1 MADTPQP
8 DPTESIQSPT
18 DPRVLADR
26 HQQSVRRPERIGP
39 YRILDELGEGGMGV
53 VYLAE
58 QDKPIHRRV
67 ALKVIKLGM
76 NTKQVIARFETER
89 EALALMNHPNV
100 ARVFD
105 AGVTDDGRPYFAME
119 HVPGLRI
126 TDYCDM
132 HRLTTNERLHLFA
145 DVCNAVQHA
154 HQKGIIHR
162 DIKPSNVLVAVQ
174 DDKPVVKVID
184 FGVAKATQQRLTE
197 HTLFTEQGQLIG
209 TPGYMSPEQAEM
221 TALDIDTRTDIYS
234 LGVLLYELLV
244 GARPFDEKVLRQAGQ
259 AEIQRIIREVDPP
272 KPSTKLSNLGAHSS
286 VIAQKR
292 YTVPKSL
299 AKELRGDL
307 DWIVMKCLE
316 KDRARRY
323 PTANGLAQ
331 EIERHLHHEPVLAGP
346 PARIYRLRKFLRK
359 HRGPVGAVV
368 IVFVVLTAGLFAS
381 TWSYLRAERQRQRA
395 DTEALTSARI
405 KEFLV
410 GLFKVSSP
418 DEALGRA
425 ITAREILDRGAG
437 RIRAELTDQPLV
449 QAALA
454 DTIGTVYANLGLYDT
469 AERLL
474 QEVLSLR
481 QRNLPELHVDTAATL
496 DHLGSVLN
504 ARGKYAEAERVHREA
519 LAMRQKLVGREHAAA
534 AESLAHLASAVFAL
548 DRRSEAEELHNEALA
563 IRRKVLGPDDPVVAS
578 SLLDL
583 ARLARA
589 RDDVEDAER
598 LYREA
603 LDMRIRALG
612 RLHPDS
618 VETLYGLA
626 GLLYRKGDHK
636 DSERLYREVLAMY
649 KTLYGEEDTNVAA
662 CLNNLAVLL
671 AATQRHDEAEPV
683 AREALRI
690 NLKRIGPEHAQIASD
705 LNTLGMILRRKG
717 DYEESERLH
726 RSSLAM
732 RLKLFGPDNE
742 YTGVSR
748 LMLGTCLMKMSRYE
762 EAESEML
769 ETLRIFRTA
778 LGDRHGRTVD
788 ALKPIIELYGL
799 WGKPDQEARYRE
811 LLAAPTTPPP

>member
-1 MADTPQP
+1 
-8 DPTESIQSPT
+8 
-18 DPRVLADR
+18 
-26 HQQSVRRPERIGP
+26 
-39 YRILDELGEGGMGV
+39 
-53 VYLAE
+53 
-58 QDKPIHRRV
+58 
-67 ALKVIKLGM
+67 
-76 NTKQVIARFETER
+76 QVIARFETER

-105 AGVTDDGRPYFAME
+105 AGATDDGRPYFAME

-126 TDYCDM
+126 TDFCDM
-132 HRLTTNERLHLFA
+132 HRLTTDERLRLFA

-162 DIKPSNVLVAVQ
+162 DMKPSNVLVAVQ

-244 GARPFDEKVLRQAGQ
+244 GARPFDEKVLRQAGL

-272 KPSTKLSNLGAHSS
+272 KPSTKFSSLGVDST
-286 VIAQKR
+286 VVAQKR
-292 YTVPKSL
+292 RTEPRIL
-299 AKELRGDL
+299 ARELRGDL
-307 DWIVMKCLE
+307 DWVVMKCLE
-316 KDRARRY
+316 KDRTRRY
-323 PTANGLAQ
+323 ETANALALEVQ
-331 EIERHLHHEPVLAGP
+331 RHLQHDPVMAGP

-359 HRGPVGAVV
+359 NRGPVGAVV

-381 TWSYLRAERQRQRA
+381 SWSYLRAERQRQRA

-405 KEFLV
+405 KDFLV

-425 ITAREILDRGAG
+425 ITAREILDRGSG

-449 QAALA
+449 QAMLA

-496 DHLGSVLN
+496 DHLGGVLY

-519 LAMRQKLVGREHAAA
+519 LAMRQQLVGREHAVT

-548 DRRSEAEELHNEALA
+548 DRRSEADELCNEALA
-563 IRRKVLGPDDPVVAS
+563 IRRKVLGPDDPALAA

-583 ARLARA
+583 ARLSHA

-603 LDMRIRALG
+603 LDIHTRALG
-612 RLHPDS
+612 RMHPDS
-618 VETLYGLA
+618 VETMHGLA
-626 GLLYRKGDHK
+626 GLLYRKG
-636 DSERLYREVLAMY
+636 
-649 KTLYGEEDTNVAA
+649 
-662 CLNNLAVLL
+662 
-671 AATQRHDEAEPV
+671 
-683 AREALRI
+683 
-690 NLKRIGPEHAQIASD
+690 
-705 LNTLGMILRRKG
+705 
-717 DYEESERLH
+717 
-726 RSSLAM
+726 
-732 RLKLFGPDNE
+732 
-742 YTGVSR
+742 
-748 LMLGTCLMKMSRYE
+748 
-762 EAESEML
+762 
-769 ETLRIFRTA
+769 
-778 LGDRHGRTVD
+778 
-788 ALKPIIELYGL
+788 
-799 WGKPDQEARYRE
+799 
-811 LLAAPTTPPP
+811 